1 MHLGYNNKQ
10 CGETSLRNSSY
21 WIHTFLRCDSTRETR
36 THTNIHTLTV
46 IAVYSLLNPV
56 LGSENSQISSLSHQ
70 SEDLSHKCPPPC
82 PAERLSVFQPA
93 DSKKKRK
100 KSKSEQ
106 LKTDRE
112 RERERERERKR
123 ERESSAV
130 LELCHCANAW
140 ICTASLSVALLPP
153 SLPQSFLQG
162 QWVEVLI

>member
-1 MHLGYNNKQ
+1 MFLTASWRKRHVLCVSECAQTLSACQHQAESTNMHLGYNNKQ

-93 DSKKKRK
+93 DSKKKEK
-100 KSKSEQ
+100 KA
-106 LKTDRE
+106 RV
-112 RERERERERKR
+112 
-123 ERESSAV
+123 SS
-130 LELCHCANAW
+130 
-140 ICTASLSVALLPP
+140 
-153 SLPQSFLQG
+153 
-162 QWVEVLI
+162 